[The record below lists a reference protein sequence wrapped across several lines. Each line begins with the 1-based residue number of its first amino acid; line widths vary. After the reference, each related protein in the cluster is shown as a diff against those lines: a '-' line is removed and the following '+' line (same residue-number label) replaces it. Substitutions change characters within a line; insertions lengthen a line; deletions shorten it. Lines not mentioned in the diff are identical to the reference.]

1 MLQAYT
7 QWVSQNPILSA
18 MIQFGILGTLGEVLS
33 HSIKNRKVSLPST
46 WLQLF
51 AKVIA
56 WAILGVLIK
65 AAFIGMKGFVRALIE
80 HQLLPQAFA
89 SGFLGAFSVSV
100 VTNLLFGPQMMA
112 FHRVE
117 DNLILGQKG
126 FQGIT
131 KAWKTLIWFW
141 IPAHTI
147 TFLLP
152 ADLQI
157 GLAAAWSLVLG
168 IIMGATKK

>member
-1 MLQAYT
+1 
-7 QWVSQNPILSA
+7 

-33 HSIKNRKVSLPST
+33 HSIKSRKISLPCS

-65 AAFIGMKGFVRALIE
+65 AAFIGMRGFVSALIE
-80 HQLLPQAFA
+80 HNLLPQAFA
-89 SGFLGAFSVSV
+89 TGFLGAFSVSV

-112 FHRVE
+112 FHRLE

-126 FQGIT
+126 FQGIQ
-131 KAWKTLIWFW
+131 KAWMTLLWFW
-141 IPAHTI
+141 IPAHTL

-152 ADLQI
+152 ADYQI
-157 GLAAAWSLVLG
+157 GLAALWSVALG
-168 IIMGATKK
+168 LIMGLTHPAAKAHQTVPEAD